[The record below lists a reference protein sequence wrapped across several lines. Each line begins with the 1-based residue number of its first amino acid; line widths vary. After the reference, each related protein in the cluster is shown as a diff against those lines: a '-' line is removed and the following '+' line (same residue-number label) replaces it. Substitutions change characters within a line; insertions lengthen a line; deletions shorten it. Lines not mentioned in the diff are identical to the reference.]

1 MKTRKND
8 KNIPIRCKGNRC
20 LPFDR
25 LKTFQGDLKDM
36 TKANAEKLK
45 ASILRYG
52 WVAPVFVWNKN
63 EILDGHGRLL
73 VLGHLL
79 NEGYTIGDLPVV
91 DIEAQT
97 KKEAAEIL
105 LAINSKYQ
113 TITDEGL
120 YQFMSEMDLK
130 IDDLS
135 IFELPDIDLKDF
147 EADFFSEG
155 TEAVEEEEIP
165 EVPAEPK
172 TKPGDLYVLGRH
184 RLLCGDSTNPEGVE
198 RLMDNK
204 KANLVITSPPYFNQR
219 EYSFWESYEAFL
231 NDMEKVIAN
240 IKQIVKEPFAICW
253 NTGDSVTDRLDIPA
267 DESAIFTKAGFLYRD
282 KLAWIKAGAVLS
294 IPRNGHIGNGRY
306 FPALA
311 WEPVLVFTGEKHPEF
326 ELADISEVNGFFK
339 NVWEINQV
347 VGSEQKK
354 IGHTALFPTELARR
368 CFLAYSKKGTICYEP
383 FCGGGTTLIAAEKI
397 GRICHG
403 MELDPGYCDVIVSR
417 YVNLT
422 GEDKIT
428 LNGKKV
434 RWEK

>member
-1 MKTRKND
+1 MKRNNKQ
-8 KNIPIRCKGNRC
+8 IPVHCKGNRY
-20 LPFDR
+20 LPFDK
-25 LKTFQGDLKDM
+25 LKTFQGTLKEM
-36 TKANAEKLK
+36 SEANAGKLK
-45 ASILRYG
+45 VSILKYG
-52 WVAPVFVWNKN
+52 WVAPIFVWNKN

-73 VLGHLL
+73 VLGELL
-79 NEGYTIGDLPVV
+79 KEGYAIDDLPIV
-91 DIEAQT
+91 DIEAKT

-113 TITDEGL
+113 TITGDGL
-120 YQFMSEMDLK
+120 YQFMNEMDLK
-130 IDDLS
+130 IEDLS
-135 IFELPDIDLKDF
+135 IFELPDIDFKEF
-147 EADFFSEG
+147 EAEFFSEA
-155 TEAVEEEEIP
+155 TEAEEEEIP

-172 TKPGDLYVLGRH
+172 TIKGDIYILGSH
-184 RLLCGDSTNPEGVE
+184 RLLCGDSTNHEDVE
-198 RLMDNK
+198 RLMDGK

-231 NDMEKVIAN
+231 KDMEKVILN
-240 IKQIVKEPFAICW
+240 IKNIVREPFAICW

-267 DESAIFTKAGFLYRD
+267 DESALFTKAGFLYRD

-294 IPRNGHIGNGRY
+294 IPRNGHIGMGRY

-326 ELADISEVNGFFK
+326 ELSDISEVNGFFK

-354 IGHTALFPTELARR
+354 IGHTALFPVELARR
-368 CFLAYSKKGTICYEP
+368 CFLAYSKKNTICYEP
-383 FCGGGTTLIAAEKI
+383 FCGGGTTLMAAEKT
-397 GRICHG
+397 GRICYG

-422 GEDKIT
+422 GGAVV
-428 LNGKKV
+428 LNNKKV
-434 RWEK
+434 KWEVDG

>member
-1 MKTRKND
+1 MSKNCKT
-8 KNIPIRCKGNRC
+8 IPIRCKGNRH
-20 LPFDR
+20 LPYDR
-25 LKTFQGDLKDM
+25 LKAFQGDLKEM
-36 TKANAEKLK
+36 TEANAEKLK
-45 ASILRYG
+45 ASILKYG
-52 WVAPVFVWNKN
+52 WVAPVFVWGSDY
-63 EILDGHGRLL
+63 ILDGHGRLL
-73 VLGHLL
+73 VLGGLL
-79 NEGYTIGDLPVV
+79 KEGYSIADLPVV

-120 YQFMSEMDLK
+120 YQFMHDMDLNLE
-130 IDDLS
+130 DLS
-135 IFELPDIDLKDF
+135 IFELPDIDLKEF
-147 EADFFSEG
+147 EAEFFSEE
-155 TEAVEEEEIP
+155 TEAAEEEEIP
-165 EVPAEPK
+165 AVPAEPK
-172 TKPGDLYVLGRH
+172 TKRGDLYILGRH
-184 RLLCGDSTNPEGVE
+184 RLLCGDSTNPEDME
-198 RLMDNK
+198 RLMGGK

-219 EYSFWESYEAFL
+219 EYSFWESYKSFL
-231 NDMEKVIAN
+231 LDMEKVILN
-240 IKQIVKEPFAICW
+240 IKAVVTEPFAVCW

-267 DESAIFTKAGFLYRD
+267 DESALFTKAGFLYRD

-311 WEPVLVFTGEKHPEF
+311 WEPVIVFTGEKHPEF
-326 ELADISEVNGFFK
+326 ELTDIDEVNAFFK

-354 IGHTALFPTELARR
+354 IGHTALFPLELARR
-368 CFLAYSKKGTICYEP
+368 CFLAYSKKGTICFEP
-383 FCGGGTTLIAAEKI
+383 FCGGGTTLIAAEKT
-397 GRICHG
+397 GRVCFG

-422 GEDKIT
+422 GNNKVV

-434 RWEK
+434 KWES

>member
-1 MKTRKND
+1 MSMKNNKQ
-8 KNIPIRCKGNRC
+8 IPVRCKGNRY
-20 LPFDR
+20 LPYGK
-25 LKTFQGDLKDM
+25 LKTFQGDLKEM
-36 TKANAEKLK
+36 SEANAGKLK
-45 ASILRYG
+45 ASILKYG
-52 WVAPVFVWNKN
+52 WVAPVFVWGGDY
-63 EILDGHGRLL
+63 ILDGHGRLL
-73 VLGHLL
+73 VLGELL
-79 NEGYTIGDLPVV
+79 KDGYTIGDIPIV

-120 YQFMSEMDLK
+120 YQFMHDMDLK
-130 IDDLS
+130 IEDLA
-135 IFELPDIDLKDF
+135 IFELPDIDFKEF
-147 EADFFSEG
+147 EAEFFSEEG
-155 TEAVEEEEIP
+155 EPEEEEIP
-165 EVPAEPK
+165 EVPVEPK
-172 TKPGDLYVLGRH
+172 TKKGDIYILGRH
-184 RLLCGDSTNPEGVE
+184 RLLCGDSTSMPDIEE
-198 RLMDNK
+198 LMNGQ

-219 EYSFWESYEAFL
+219 EYSFWGSYEAFL
-231 NDMEKVIAN
+231 KDMEKVIVN
-240 IKQIVKEPFAICW
+240 MKQILKEPFAICW

-267 DESAIFTKAGFLYRD
+267 DESSLFTKAGFLYRD

-294 IPRNGHIGNGRY
+294 IPRNGHIGMGRY

-326 ELADISEVNGFFK
+326 ELSDIDEVNGFFK

-354 IGHTALFPTELARR
+354 IGHTALFPLELARR
-368 CFLAYSKKGTICYEP
+368 CFLAYSKKDTICYEP
-383 FCGGGTTLIAAEKI
+383 FCGGGTTLIAAEKTD
-397 GRICHG
+397 RICYD

-422 GEDKIT
+422 GGAVV

-434 RWEK
+434 EWKADG

>member
-1 MKTRKND
+1 MKRNNKE
-8 KNIPIRCKGNRC
+8 IPIRCKGNRY
-20 LPFDR
+20 LPFDK
-25 LKTFQGDLKDM
+25 LKTFQGALKEM
-36 TKANAEKLK
+36 SEANAGKLK
-45 ASILRYG
+45 ASILKYG

-73 VLGHLL
+73 VLGELL
-79 NEGYTIGDLPVV
+79 KEGYAIDALPVV

-120 YQFMSEMDLK
+120 YQFMNEMDLK

-135 IFELPDIDLKDF
+135 IFELPDIDFKEF
-147 EADFFSEG
+147 EAEFFSEDNEG
-155 TEAVEEEEIP
+155 IEKEEIP
-165 EVPAEPK
+165 DVPVVPK
-172 TKPGDLYVLGRH
+172 TKKGDLYILGRH
-184 RLLCGDSTNPEGVE
+184 RLLCGNSTDMMDVE
-198 RLMDNK
+198 RLMDGK

-231 NDMEKVIAN
+231 KDMEKVILN
-240 IKQIVKEPFAICW
+240 IKKIVKEPYAVCW

-267 DESAIFTKAGFLYRD
+267 DESALFTKAGFLYRD
-282 KLAWIKAGAVLS
+282 KMAWIKAGAVLS

-311 WEPVLVFTGEKHPEF
+311 WEPILVFTGEKHPEF
-326 ELADISEVNGFFK
+326 ELSDISEVNGFFK

-354 IGHTALFPTELARR
+354 IGHTALFPVELARR
-368 CFLAYSKKGTICYEP
+368 CFLAYSKKGAICYEP
-383 FCGGGTTLIAAEKI
+383 FYGGGTTLIAAEKT
-397 GRICHG
+397 GRVCYG

-422 GEDKIT
+422 GGAVV

-434 RWEK
+434 NWKTDG